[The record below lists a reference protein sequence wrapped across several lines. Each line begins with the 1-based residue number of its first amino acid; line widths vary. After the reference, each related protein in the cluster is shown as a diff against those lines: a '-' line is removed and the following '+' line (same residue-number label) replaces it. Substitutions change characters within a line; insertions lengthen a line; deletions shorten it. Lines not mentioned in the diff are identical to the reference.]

1 MQRTRHTGHWP
12 PSTPARCVSPRS
24 CADNAWCQ
32 HVKMWQALALTSKG
46 HMTLL
51 MDCGRCAGLGFR
63 LGALSHHRHAVRNP
77 SDTLHRRIATAGS
90 YQLYWVQA
98 ESSPLAATG
107 DRGCTRCRTNE
118 PWCMHSWHR
127 HPKAATQSG
136 SSTAFFCTA
145 QSGSQTKA
153 AAQIEAHPDFH
164 TTCLT

>member
-1 MQRTRHTGHWP
+1 MQRARHTGHWP

-24 CADNAWCQ
+24 CADNTWCQ

-51 MDCGRCAGLGFR
+51 MDCGRWAGFR
-63 LGALSHHRHAVRNP
+63 LRGLQHHRHAVRNP
-77 SDTLHRRIATAGS
+77 SDTLHGRIVTAGS
-90 YQLYWVQA
+90 YQLCWVQA

-107 DRGCTRCRTNE
+107 DRGCTRCRRNE

-136 SSTAFFCTA
+136 SSTVFFCTA